1 MKIADY
7 TLVGAAA
14 YVKKDTKP
22 YSVVVP
28 ARSVELEHKMSTD
41 LM

>member
-1 MKIADY
+1 MADY

-14 YVKKDTKP
+14 YAKGTSKEYDVIVPPRSITLENKK
-22 YSVVVP
+22 
-28 ARSVELEHKMSTD
+28 STD